1 MVHEKMTSFYS
12 RQISTLLG
20 STLISRVQLETCCL
34 LARVVLDEMKG
45 TRGRHTGHIVSSVR
59 FIF

>member
-1 MVHEKMTSFYS
+1 MVDEKMTQFYS

-20 STLISRVQLETCCL
+20 STLISRVQLETCCR
-34 LARVVLDEMKG
+34 LARAVPHEMKG
-45 TRGRHTGHIVSSVR
+45 TRGRHTGHIVSNVR